1 VQSVGPCK
9 VASTTHY
16 VTVKTMQEPSEAEL
30 SREIISDL
38 QEGIEKLEEERDILN
53 WRIEQKR
60 ERLRAY
66 QAKLGIAPTEPSGER
81 KRERAPRGANL
92 KTILA
97 LLQDPTS
104 PRQGLSSSEIVTKT
118 KLSFSSVQ
126 AALRQGVEADL
137 VEQVDSFWRP
147 KTGAKPAE
155 TSAAEAAARNGTVS

>member
-1 VQSVGPCK
+1 MWGPLGLRG
-9 VASTTHY
+9 TTNY
-16 VTVKTMQEPSEAEL
+16 VTVKTMQEPLSEAEL

-38 QEGIEKLEEERDILN
+38 QEGIEKLEEEREILD

-66 QAKLGIAPTEPSGER
+66 QAKLGIAPTEPSTER

-104 PRQGLSSSEIVTKT
+104 PRQGLSTARSLQKPSSH
-118 KLSFSSVQ
+118 S
-126 AALRQGVEADL
+126 
-137 VEQVDSFWRP
+137 QVF
-147 KTGAKPAE
+147 KP
-155 TSAAEAAARNGTVS
+155 R